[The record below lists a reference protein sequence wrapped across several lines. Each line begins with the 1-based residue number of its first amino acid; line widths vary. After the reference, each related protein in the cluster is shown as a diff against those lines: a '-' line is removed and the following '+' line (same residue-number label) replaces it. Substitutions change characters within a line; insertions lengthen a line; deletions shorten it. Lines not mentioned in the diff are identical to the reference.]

1 MNVNRTL
8 FRHAWLSFVRSKGL
22 GHKLLET
29 ALLAFLGLN
38 LAVTL
43 SVAGLVGGSLLETY
57 YPDDD
62 SFSVGMG
69 FIFLYFCAELIVRYF
84 FQKFPV
90 HVLRPYLVLPLPR
103 RILARVMLRRSFL
116 SIWTLLPW
124 FLIVPFYFT
133 GVRGQGLQI
142 EIGYFFIAG
151 VLAFSSHLLA
161 FIAVAVRTQAVTAL
175 AGLAGTAFLLWAEL
189 SGRFSAAL
197 PVGAGISAVIGAV
210 WVWPLVAAVPAG
222 LYRYLRTYFTRTA
235 GEETLGA
242 FERNYGRSGTF
253 GFFGKYGPAGEL
265 VDMEVRL
272 VLRNKRARQYFVLSL
287 VTLLLPI
294 LLIQDSAELSNGLV
308 MALAFVLTG
317 MATLNHGQLALSWN
331 SFHMDFL
338 LTRGQSFRQIFLG
351 KYYFLALTSVLTWL
365 LTLPYSAFVPGL
377 FWAAGA
383 MLLINATV
391 SGMVYLLVAGISSLK
406 IDPDEGGAFS
416 MSGFGVVH
424 YLITLP
430 IIAVPAVLYLTG
442 NFLGGHVGGLI
453 AVAGFG
459 ALLLALH
466 RPIIGMISAVFAGN
480 RYRISAV
487 LRDK

>member
-1 MNVNRTL
+1 MNLTL

-22 GHKLLET
+22 GHKLIET
-29 ALLAFLGLN
+29 ALMAFLGLN
-38 LAVTL
+38 LAATL
-43 SVAGLVGGSLLETY
+43 SVAGLVGGSLIEKHFPRADPLAA
-57 YPDDD
+57 
-62 SFSVGMG
+62 GMG

-103 RILARVMLRRSFL
+103 RTLARVMLWRSFL
-116 SIWTLLPW
+116 SFWTLLPW

-133 GVRGQGLQI
+133 GVRGQGVQV

-151 VLAFSSHLLA
+151 VLALSVHLLS
-161 FIAVAVRTQAVTAL
+161 FIAVSVRTQAVTAFV
-175 AGLAGTAFLLWAEL
+175 GLAGIAVLLWAEFT
-189 SGRFSAAL
+189 GRFSAAL
-197 PVGAGISAVIGAV
+197 PIGTAVSAVIDTL
-210 WVWPLVAAVPAG
+210 WVWPLAAAVPAV
-222 LYRYLRTYFTRTA
+222 LYRYLLGYFTRTA

-242 FERNYGRSGTF
+242 FERNYGGSGSF
-253 GFFGKYGPAGEL
+253 SVFGKYGAVGEL
-265 VDMEVRL
+265 VDMEARL
-272 VLRNKRARQYFVLSL
+272 VIRNKRARQYFVLSL
-287 VTLLLPI
+287 ITLLLPI
-294 LLIQDSAELSNGLV
+294 LLIKDSTELSSGLV

-338 LTRGQSFRQIFLG
+338 LTRGQSFRRIFLG
-351 KYYFLALTSVLTWL
+351 KYYFLMLTSCLTWL
-365 LTLPYSAFVPGL
+365 ITLPYSAFVPGL

-391 SGMVYLLVAGISSLK
+391 SGMVYLLVAAISSLK

-424 YLITLP
+424 YLITIP
-430 IIAVPAVLYLTG
+430 IIAVPAVLYVTG
-442 NFLGGHVGGLI
+442 NFLGGHSVGLI

-466 RPIIGMISAVFAGN
+466 RPIIGVIAAVFAGN
-480 RYRISAV
+480 RYRIAAV